1 MRQILFIAA
10 CSFVLLFSF
19 NAFAVE
25 SKIGIIDLRK
35 VIEESEAG
43 KNIASQLK
51 TRQESIQKE
60 AAEFEKKLKAEEQ
73 DILAKRKDMKAEEFT
88 EKKKSFEQDFLK
100 SRQTVM
106 TKSSELDSS
115 RKQALAEL
123 QKHIA
128 KISADVAKEKKL
140 EIIIDR
146 QFVILAEEGMDISA
160 DVMAKLNS
168 TVKAIP
174 ISSGKK

>member
-1 MRQILFIAA
+1 MKLRLFAA
-10 CSFVLLFSF
+10 LLAIIFTISAP
-19 NAFAVE
+19 AFAVE
-25 SKIGIIDLRK
+25 TKIGIIDLRK

-51 TRQESIQKE
+51 SRQEAIQKE
-60 AAEFEKKLKAEEQ
+60 ASEFEKKLKAEEQ

-88 EKKKSFEQDFLK
+88 EKKKAFEQDFLK
-100 SRQTVM
+100 SRQAVM
-106 TKSSELDSS
+106 TKSSELDTS

-128 KISADVAKEKKL
+128 KISADVAKDKKL

-146 QFVILAEEGMDISA
+146 QFVVLAEEGMDISA
-160 DVMAKLNS
+160 DVMSKLNAS
-168 TVKAIP
+168 VKTIP